1 MGKLAFKTHKASQV
15 FSYRSALFRAGS
27 ILKGQRADFVSVTV
41 VVEAE
46 GLWAE
51 HGVLLG
57 IPAPV

>member
-1 MGKLAFKTHKASQV
+1 M

-41 VVEAE
+41 VVEAG